1 MGENEGESMSDER
14 DWLAQRFESD
24 RGRLR
29 AVAYRML
36 GSLAE
41 ADDAVQE
48 AWLRLAR
55 SDADA
60 IENLSGWLTTVVGRI
75 CLDMLRS
82 RTSRREDPL
91 DWHVPDPVVEPV
103 GASDPEAAA
112 LLADSVGLAML
123 VVLETL
129 TPAER
134 LAFVLHDM
142 FGVPF
147 DAIAQVLDRSTDA
160 AKMLASRARARL
172 RGAPTPDADPARQ
185 RVVVD
190 AFFAAAHAG
199 DFEGLLRVLA
209 PDVLLRADAGEDHP
223 LSGLVRGAA
232 EVAGRATMFRQTVGD
247 AVVTPVLVNGNP
259 GVVSVVKGK
268 LFSLLAFTVAG
279 DRIVAI
285 DAIADRDRLV
295 ALSSTW
301 SLQVS

>member
-1 MGENEGESMSDER
+1 MTDER
-14 DWLAQRFESD
+14 DFLAQRFEAD

-36 GSLAE
+36 GSIAE

-82 RTSRREDPL
+82 RTSRREEPL
-91 DWHVPDPVVEPV
+91 DWHLPDPVVEP
-103 GASDPEAAA
+103 ADIADPEAAA

-160 AKMLASRARARL
+160 AKMLASRARGRL
-172 RGAPTPDADPARQ
+172 RNTSTTPDADPARQ
-185 RVVVD
+185 REVVN
-190 AFFAAAHAG
+190 AFFAAAQAG
-199 DFEGLLRVLA
+199 NFEALVNVLA
-209 PDVLLRADAGEDHP
+209 PDVLLRADAGDHP
-223 LSGLVRGAA
+223 LSGLVHGAA
-232 EVAGRATMFRQTVGD
+232 EVAGRALLFRRTTE
-247 AVVTPVLVNGNP
+247 AAVTPVLVNGLP
-259 GVVSVVKGK
+259 GVVSVVDGR
-268 LFSLLAFTVAG
+268 LFSLLAFTVVD

-285 DAIADRDRLV
+285 DALADQDRLQ
-295 ALSSTW
+295 ALSATW